1 MQTRTITPKE
11 ITRKWLLVD
20 AEGLVLGRAA
30 AEVARLLRG
39 KHKAY
44 YSPNLD
50 CGDNVVVIN
59 AKKVKLTG
67 KKATGKPFYWHTG
80 YPGGLKEI
88 TKKERLEGKHPER
101 LFIKAVERM
110 LPRAPMGWQQMSKLH
125 VYADATHPH
134 EAQKLEAYDIAAK
147 NPKNKR

>member
-1 MQTRTITPKE
+1 MQTRAITPKE
-11 ITRKWLLVD
+11 ITRKWWVVD

-30 AEVARLLRG
+30 AEVVRLLRG
-39 KHKAY
+39 KHKTL

-59 AKKVKLTG
+59 AEKVKLTG

-88 TKKERLEGKHPER
+88 TKKERLESKYPER
-101 LFIKAVERM
+101 LFLKAVERM
-110 LPRAPMGWQQMSKLH
+110 IPRSPMGKQQMRKLF
-125 VYADATHPH
+125 VYAATTHPH
-134 EAQKLEAYDIAAK
+134 EAQQPEAYDIASK